1 MNKHAL
7 LTIGEAETPGDG
19 HTRLCQPTSA
29 VAAADGTVF
38 VADGYCNNRIAVF
51 DSAGRYMGQFGAQ
64 GKQFGV

>member
-1 MNKHAL
+1 MRRVKNNY
-7 LTIGEAETPGDG
+7 
-19 HTRLCQPTSA
+19 
-29 VAAADGTVF
+29 DGTVF